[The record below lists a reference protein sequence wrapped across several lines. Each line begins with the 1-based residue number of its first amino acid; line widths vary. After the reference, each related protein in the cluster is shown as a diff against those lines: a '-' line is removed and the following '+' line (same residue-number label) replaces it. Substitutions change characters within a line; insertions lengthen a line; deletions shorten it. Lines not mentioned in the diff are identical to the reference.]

1 MSIRRYENGERIA
14 SREMIHAIAAA
25 LGEDPFNL
33 MSWDQAAK
41 AIEDDI
47 NVGIDARTRLDA
59 AFDRLTGEGK
69 KLVADV
75 AEILASHPNY
85 SQVIEEPPAREG
97 NDTTPPPDAPETPPE
112 GE

>member
-33 MSWDQAAK
+33 KSWDQAAK
-41 AIEDDI
+41 AIADEI
-47 NVGIDARTRLDA
+47 NVGIDARARLEA
-59 AFDRLTGEGK
+59 VFDRLTGEGK

-85 SQVIEEPPAREG
+85 SQVMEEPSALECS
-97 NDTTPPPDAPETPPE
+97 DISPEEKPPE
-112 GE
+112 SP